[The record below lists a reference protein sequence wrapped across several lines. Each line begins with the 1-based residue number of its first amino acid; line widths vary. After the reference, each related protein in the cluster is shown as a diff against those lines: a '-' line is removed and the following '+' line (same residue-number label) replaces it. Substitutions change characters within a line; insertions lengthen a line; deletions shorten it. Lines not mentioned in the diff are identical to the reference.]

1 MDAGTVRSAL
11 RLRFAPPEWAALEE
25 VHDRTSGC
33 NRSADMVAVNC
44 YASRG
49 YEIHGI
55 EIKVAWQDLRNE
67 IANPSKADAVGKYC
81 DRWWIAM
88 PEDMKDRAN
97 DVPAAWGVILVKDA
111 KTQRA
116 ARMPKQLDVA
126 PPSHGFVAAMMRRAA
141 QRIEKLSIDAA
152 TVREAE
158 AKLKDEYT
166 KGYKSAERD
175 AAIQRP
181 YAEKELATY
190 REFERLS
197 GISVRDW
204 NLGNVAAA
212 VKALLELHGADGIL
226 KTIDQRIDLLNQAR
240 VLLAREGQKDPGLGE
255 VQQ

>member
-11 RLRFAPPEWAALEE
+11 HLRFASPEWATLEE

-55 EIKVAWQDLRNE
+55 EIKVAWQDLKRE
-67 IANPSKADAVGKYC
+67 ISDPSKADAVGKYC
-81 DRWWIAM
+81 DRWWLAM
-88 PEDMKDRAN
+88 PEDLKSHVN
-97 DVPAAWGVILVKDA
+97 DIPVAWGVILVKDGT
-111 KTQRA
+111 TQRA
-116 ARMPKQLDVA
+116 TRLPKQLDA
-126 PPSHGFVAAMMRRAA
+126 ANPSRGFVAAMMRRAA
-141 QRIEKLSIDAA
+141 QRIEKLAIDAA

-158 AKLKDEYT
+158 AKLEAEYT
-166 KGYKSAERD
+166 KGYKNAERD
-175 AAIQRP
+175 AAMARP
-181 YAEKELATY
+181 YVEKELATY

-226 KTIDQRIDLLNQAR
+226 KTIDQRIELLNQAK
-240 VLLAREGQKDPGLGE
+240 VLLQNTGGSK
-255 VQQ
+255 